1 MTHKEL
7 SNLVLI
13 EASKMLKCINLDWK
27 NWRPLLAV
35 DHRKC
40 FYLAVLWSSQCRI

>member
-40 FYLAVLWSSQCRI
+40 FYFGCVME